1 MSDEDKLTHT
11 KAIFRYALWTNRK
24 SSHTKLSLMN
34 HARVAHPP
42 TREVEKRDEERY
54 QCDSMCEFSPFTP
67 SGSFFFIIEAYKQL
81 NVGYTCWNNIYKM
94 IVISYFRLQFNYE
107 YQRLNIDLTSKKKL
121 FNFVAQLK
129 NRIFFMQS

>member
-1 MSDEDKLTHT
+1 
-11 KAIFRYALWTNRK
+11 
-24 SSHTKLSLMN
+24 
-34 HARVAHPP
+34 
-42 TREVEKRDEERY
+42 
-54 QCDSMCEFSPFTP
+54 
-67 SGSFFFIIEAYKQL
+67 
-81 NVGYTCWNNIYKM
+81 M